1 MKKLNR
7 KGFTLIE
14 LLAVIVILA
23 IIVVVTVP
31 TIISTISDARVQSL
45 WNLAG
50 ETANSYD
57 TAVAQDLL
65 SPGTALQGLAA
76 PADGSWKCIANIT
89 KTETVDG
96 KSVTTTL
103 ADVLE
108 LKEADLA
115 LAKGFDGTTD
125 ASVVPSS
132 KDTNGKYIIK
142 KNSCSAI
149 RLKND
154 GAGGAEVLLIAKN
167 GGKFQVSGYTVY
179 ALSTETNGDKAT
191 VSTD

>member
-31 TIISTISDARVQSL
+31 TIITTISDARVNSI

-57 TAVAQDLL
+57 TGMAQELL
-65 SPGTALQGLAA
+65 SPGVALKGIAA
-76 PADGSWKCIANIT
+76 TGTWQCIASLKNSSN
-89 KTETVDG
+89 D
-96 KSVTTTL
+96 TL

-108 LKEADLA
+108 LKEDDLA
-115 LAKGFDGTTD
+115 LTKGYDGKTTATTAPISENGTVNIT
-125 ASVVPSS
+125 AS
-132 KDTNGKYIIK
+132 
-142 KNSCSAI
+142 SCSAI
-149 RLKND
+149 RIKD
-154 GAGGAEVLLIAKN
+154 TGGAEVILIAKD
-167 GGKFQVSGYTVY
+167 GGKFAVSGYSVY
-179 ALSTETNGDKAT
+179 GYTKESNGNKVARTSTG
-191 VSTD
+191 S

>member
-31 TIISTISDARVQSL
+31 TIISTIADARVQSL

-50 ETANSYD
+50 EVANSYD
-57 TAVAQDLL
+57 TAAAQDLL

-76 PADGSWKCIANIT
+76 DGSWKCIASIT

-96 KSVTTTL
+96 VEVTKTL
-103 ADVLE
+103 ADILE
-108 LKEADLA
+108 LKSNDLVLSGGA
-115 LAKGFDGTTD
+115 
-125 ASVVPSS
+125 V
-132 KDTNGKYIIK
+132 DTEDVTK
-142 KNSCSAI
+142 STCSAI

-154 GAGGAEVLLIAKN
+154 GSGGAEVFLLATTT
-167 GGKFQVSGYTVY
+167 GKFNISGKRVY
-179 ALSTETNGDKAT
+179 ALSSSDSGKQE
-191 VSTD
+191 

>member
-65 SPGTALQGLAA
+65 TPGKALQGLAA
-76 PADGSWKCIANIT
+76 TSEWQCISDIT
-89 KTETVDG
+89 KTT
-96 KSVTTTL
+96 
-103 ADVLE
+103 
-108 LKEADLA
+108 
-115 LAKGFDGTTD
+115 DGTTVKLAD
-125 ASVVPSS
+125 LLGLKANDVVVEGGAVNTSDVKSS
-132 KDTNGKYIIK
+132 T
-142 KNSCSAI
+142 CSAI
-149 RLKND
+149 RLKST
-154 GAGGAEVLLIAKN
+154 GGAEIFLLAKD
-167 GGKFQVSGYTVY
+167 GGKFAISGKKVY
-179 ALSTETNGDKAT
+179 ALSTESNGVQADVTNG
-191 VSTD
+191 